1 MYPRVECPY
10 GVASAESASLLLSS
24 LEECAFL
31 SALPS
36 PVYPP
41 PYHLEPSLFGLPV
54 ERRRLCGPVLRS
66 VSGLTLLFFATRT
79 LLSSNCVLT
88 RIWNVNS
95 TVCLI
100 EIEEF
105 VSTFGLDYMPSS

>member
-1 MYPRVECPY
+1 MVKVALLGGEKLCVYPRVECPY
-10 GVASAESASLLLSS
+10 GVASPGSASLLLSS

-66 VSGLTLLFFATRT
+66 VSGLTLLFFFFQQGHCFPVTA
-79 LLSSNCVLT
+79 
-88 RIWNVNS
+88 
-95 TVCLI
+95 
-100 EIEEF
+100 F
-105 VSTFGLDYMPSS
+105 